1 MNRIPNAVKEVKRFN
16 FNITV
21 SRGNFDVGEEIIIYN
36 TSNGHALHYREHRV
50 LILRRLKNLDKG
62 TIDDHNRISSILM
75 KDEEF
80 LHKLEDMIAV
90 SLL

>member
-36 TSNGHALHYREHRV
+36 TSNGHTLHYREHRV
-50 LILRRLKNLDKG
+50 LILRRLKNIDKG